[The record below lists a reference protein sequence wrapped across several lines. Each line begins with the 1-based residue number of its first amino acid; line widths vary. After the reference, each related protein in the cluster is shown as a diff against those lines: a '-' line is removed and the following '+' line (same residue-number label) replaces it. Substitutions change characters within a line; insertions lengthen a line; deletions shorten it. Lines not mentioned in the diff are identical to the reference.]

1 MYSKHSPINSSY
13 KLPARLHDFSLECL
27 LYLLICCLQRYMAT
41 ASVTYQR
48 EIMRLRAAL
57 QKADPAAL
65 RAMGPPAAVAAG
77 GQQGL

>member
-1 MYSKHSPINSSY
+1 MHV
-13 KLPARLHDFSLECL
+13 LLFS
-27 LYLLICCLQRYMAT
+27 LQRYMAT

-65 RAMGPPAAVAAG
+65 RAMGPPAAAAAG